1 MTRENAVVDETP
13 ARYAGAVKP
22 RILVV
27 PVAGLA
33 LVTSLV
39 LSGCSFSPFPPAPL
53 PGGGTGGGSSSSG
66 GDGSGD
72 PVVEVPV
79 VEVPADEVTVDEGS
93 SASIPATFPSDIPL
107 IDGPVVLGIDLGTT
121 WTVMISTPDL
131 GRGYDDA
138 KARLISAEYT
148 TELDSTTAD
157 GSFGVFES
165 MRYLV
170 TLSAKDDAQFGNA
183 VTYIVILKE

>member
-1 MTRENAVVDETP
+1 MTRENAVVNETP

-72 PVVEVPV
+72 PVVESGDTI
-79 VEVPADEVTVDEGS
+79 VEVPAEEGS

-107 IDGPVVLGIDLGTT
+107 IEGPVAFGMDLGTG
-121 WTVMISTPDL
+121 WTVMITTSDL

-138 KARLISAEYT
+138 RARLISAEYT

-157 GSFGVFES
+157 GSFGVFENAS
-165 MRYLV
+165 YLINLTANDNGQYGSV
-170 TLSAKDDAQFGNA
+170 
-183 VTYIVILKE
+183 VTYIVVLKE